1 MGVLPKTKIFN
12 LYNIAE
18 AVVIPSRLDNYPNV
32 MIESI
37 LFKKPII
44 GFLNSSLE
52 EVIRDKENGF
62 LAKNKNSINLYNKL
76 EEFLQINKKK
86 RKNLD
91 KNITKLYNKLI
102 DVNYTKKIIDFYSV
116 N

>member
-1 MGVLPKTKIFN
+1 
-12 LYNIAE
+12 
-18 AVVIPSRLDNYPNV
+18 

>member
-1 MGVLPKTKIFN
+1 MLVSGRSENIQNKVNSLNYLFKKCNKYKSKIKYMGVLPKDKIFN
-12 LYNIAE
+12 LYRVAE

-52 EVIRDKENGF
+52 EVIDDRITGF
-62 LAKNKNSINLYNKL
+62 L
-76 EEFLQINKKK
+76 
-86 RKNLD
+86 
-91 KNITKLYNKLI
+91 
-102 DVNYTKKIIDFYSV
+102 TKK
-116 N
+116 